1 MATQDQGQTTGKTPG
16 KTGTAARGFA
26 SMTQSAQREIARMGG
41 AAVSGD
47 REHMARIGRKGG
59 EASAESRA
67 AASQARAASRLATK
81 PGNGEGE
88 RRQ

>member
-1 MATQDQGQTTGKTPG
+1 MATRNPGQDQGKSPV
-16 KTGTAARGFA
+16 KSGTAARGFA
-26 SMTQSAQREIARMGG
+26 SMTQSSQREIARMGG

-67 AASQARAASRLATK
+67 AASQARSAGKVS
-81 PGNGEGE
+81 
-88 RRQ
+88 